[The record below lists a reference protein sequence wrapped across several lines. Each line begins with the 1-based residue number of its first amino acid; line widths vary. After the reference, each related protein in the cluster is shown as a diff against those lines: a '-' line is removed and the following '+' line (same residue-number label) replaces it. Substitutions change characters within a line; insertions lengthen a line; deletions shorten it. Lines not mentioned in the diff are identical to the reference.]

1 MGKLKYKALKFMQ
14 PGSKTNPVGE
24 ETILDQS
31 TRSFTVLIDLYSPT
45 FISQEQVLKRK
56 GRLINFLPGKGG
68 GASLLEKGGLIEDL
82 RQFCP

>member
-1 MGKLKYKALKFMQ
+1 MGDLFNLAKTMVLLLHKKLEYKVGKLKYKVLKFMQ

-45 FISQEQVLKRK
+45 FISQEW
-56 GRLINFLPGKGG
+56 
-68 GASLLEKGGLIEDL
+68 
-82 RQFCP
+82 